1 MVPALTYVRLVEL
14 PAPVWFYPALSSALS
29 ACARSLHWLSLT
41 CRYEPYVSCSGVACS
56 SYEFSA
62 SRSRRGLWCSR
73 VSTASRSAAL
83 AALVVCAFSLA
94 PPPLPVSLGPCRD
107 RVRGLCDSLG
117 DSSGLP
123 LTGLHFALTTACRA
137 SLRRPHSVRALCRSL
152 PVFARLLGHCVCS
165 KR

>member
-14 PAPVWFYPALSSALS
+14 PAPVWLYPALSSA
-29 ACARSLHWLSLT
+29 

-83 AALVVCAFSLA
+83 AVLVVCAFSLA

-152 PVFARLLGHCVCS
+152 PVFARLLRHCVCS